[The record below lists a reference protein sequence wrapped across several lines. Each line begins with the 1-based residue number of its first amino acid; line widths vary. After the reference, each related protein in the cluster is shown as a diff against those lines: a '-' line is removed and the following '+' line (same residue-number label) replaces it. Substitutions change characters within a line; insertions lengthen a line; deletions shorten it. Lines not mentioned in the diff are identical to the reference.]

1 VVELRAAGRGWRQ
14 IASAACFSSGLYN
27 VGSHMSRVPEREHS
41 PIVVMAGLAAAAA
54 LCLWGTFETYAFETA
69 YQQQNRDP
77 YMIGAQFDRL
87 APVAA
92 VVPQNAILGYLTDV
106 PQGSLTESAMLI
118 GAQYV
123 LAPRLVVRGAGQ
135 EWVLG
140 NFTRPADFG
149 AFGRSRGLELLFRGE
164 PKR

>member
-1 VVELRAAGRGWRQ
+1 
-14 IASAACFSSGLYN
+14 
-27 VGSHMSRVPEREHS
+27 MSRVPQRVHS
-41 PIVVMAGLAAAAA
+41 PLAAMAGLAAVAV
-54 LCLWGTFETYAFETA
+54 LCLWGTLETYAFETS

-77 YMIGAQFDRL
+77 YMIGAQFNRL
-87 APVAA
+87 TPVAA
-92 VVPQNAILGYLTDV
+92 AVPEDATLGYLTDV
-106 PQGSLTESAMLI
+106 QQGSVTESAMLI

-123 LAPRLVVRGAGQ
+123 LAPRLLVRGTGR

-149 AFGRSRGLELLFRGE
+149 AFGRSHGLELQRDFGNGVVLFRGD

>member
-1 VVELRAAGRGWRQ
+1 
-14 IASAACFSSGLYN
+14 
-27 VGSHMSRVPEREHS
+27 MSRVPEREHS

-106 PQGSLTESAMLI
+106 PQGSVTESAMLI

-123 LAPRLVVRGAGQ
+123 LAPRLVVRGAGP

-149 AFGRSRGLELLFRGE
+149 AFGRSRGLELQQDFGNGVVLFRGE